1 MAGDDDLGGPSSELS
16 EFDTAGDC
24 LPEKIGEFDA
34 LWDLGQFLVA
44 QMRVQKP
51 MGVSRVDDPRPFA
64 FLGGFL
70 TGVEEESARILV
82 RQDGVAWRGRV
93 DIVLFLIGIVHCSAS
108 PRNPSPFQ

>member
-24 LPEKIGEFDA
+24 LSEEIGEFDA

-64 FLGGFL
+64 FRGGFL
-70 TGVEEESARILV
+70 TRVGQKPVSILV
-82 RQDGVAWRGRV
+82 RQDGVAWMRRGG
-93 DIVLFLIGIVHCSAS
+93 IILLFI
-108 PRNPSPFQ
+108 